1 MDLAER
7 LRVGIE
13 AFASQNDQRAGGSDE
28 ETGSKQSSAHDD
40 EEIGD
45 HDMEIEDLFRF
56 EEDEDSTDLDDDGKE
71 EQEEDSQHFGID
83 NSQPSILS
91 VASTSRSHKDIWKKS
106 KFVFINLY
114 TQICF
119 RP

>member
-56 EEDEDSTDLDDDGKE
+56 EEARTKI
-71 EQEEDSQHFGID
+71 Q
-83 NSQPSILS
+83 
-91 VASTSRSHKDIWKKS
+91 RIWMTTEKKS
-106 KFVFINLY
+106 KKKIANILE
-114 TQICF
+114 
-119 RP
+119 